1 MFDHY
6 EVKRSNNLIK
16 NHLQY
21 TVLGVGFALNVQPMT
36 SCKIKG
42 DVLEMLENRR
52 KKVSWICEK
61 KNEMIILTFI
71 SLLIYIGVVVIITKE
86 WSSCFLT

>member
-21 TVLGVGFALNVQPMT
+21 TVLVAGFALNVQLMT

-42 DVLEMLENRR
+42 DVLKNAR
-52 KKVSWICEK
+52 KFS
-61 KNEMIILTFI
+61 
-71 SLLIYIGVVVIITKE
+71 KE
-86 WSSCFLT
+86 S